1 VNAHIILSLFAFHE
15 REEQYMPKLALRDV
29 HCIEVY
35 VTVDVIHSLGHET
48 EWSIS
53 ANNFSNGSMVVLP
66 QQVRLNKT
74 VDLVKN
80 SLDFLGSRRLK
91 VFIKMGSY

>member
-1 VNAHIILSLFAFHE
+1 VNAHIILSPFAFHE
-15 REEQYMPKLALRDV
+15 PKEQYMPKLALRDV
-29 HCIEVY
+29 HCIEVCI
-35 VTVDVIHSLGHET
+35 TVDVIHSLGHET
-48 EWSIS
+48 ECSIS

-74 VDLVKN
+74 IDLVKN

-91 VFIKMGSY
+91 DFIKMGSY